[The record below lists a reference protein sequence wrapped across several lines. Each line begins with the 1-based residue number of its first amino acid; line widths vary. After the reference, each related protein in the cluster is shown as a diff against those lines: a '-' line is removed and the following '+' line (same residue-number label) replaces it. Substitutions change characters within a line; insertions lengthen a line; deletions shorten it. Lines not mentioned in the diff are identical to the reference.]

1 MQGQTNGA
9 GMANFFQM
17 LFGSGLDL
25 RKLKVKL
32 REVER
37 ERRKYFLDLRK
48 LSASQTDLIEK
59 IKGARREG
67 NQFEVDYLWEEL
79 KSMKHDF
86 AFNKRAAKVSNLEG
100 IALKKYIR
108 GLERLEKRKDK
119 DGVNKLLQRIRTSG
133 LDAKLALQSID
144 EEAYLDEL
152 NATLDDLGLEV
163 DAEMSDDDPEKE
175 KFLSEIDTINEAEGS
190 GNFEEALKT
199 EAQLKQKLESEDGD
213 RA

>member
-1 MQGQTNGA
+1 MSGS
-9 GMANFFQM
+9 FFQM
-17 LFGSGLDL
+17 LFGGKLDL

-37 ERRKYFLDLRK
+37 ERRKYFMDLRK
-48 LSASQTDLIEK
+48 LSATQTDMIEK
-59 IKGARREG
+59 IKRARREG
-67 NQFEVDYLWEEL
+67 NQFEVDYLWEEM

-86 AFNKRAAKVSNLEG
+86 AFNKRAAKISNLEG

-119 DGVNKLLQRIRTSG
+119 DGVNKLLQRIRNSG

-144 EEAYLDEL
+144 EQAYVDEL

-163 DAEMSDDDPEKE
+163 DGEFEDSDPEKAR
-175 KFLSEIDTINEAEGS
+175 FLSEIDTINEAETG
-190 GNFEEALKT
+190 GDFEAALKT
-199 EAQLKQKLESEDGD
+199 EAELKQKLESEDSE
-213 RA
+213 RI

>member
-1 MQGQTNGA
+1 
-9 GMANFFQM
+9 MANFFQM
-17 LFGSGLDL
+17 LFGGGLDL

-86 AFNKRAAKVSNLEG
+86 AFNKRAAKVANLEG

-119 DGVNKLLQRIRTSG
+119 DGVNKLLQRIRNSG

-175 KFLSEIDTINEAEGS
+175 KFLAEIDTINEAEGS

-199 EAQLKQKLESEDGD
+199 EAQLKQKLESEEAD